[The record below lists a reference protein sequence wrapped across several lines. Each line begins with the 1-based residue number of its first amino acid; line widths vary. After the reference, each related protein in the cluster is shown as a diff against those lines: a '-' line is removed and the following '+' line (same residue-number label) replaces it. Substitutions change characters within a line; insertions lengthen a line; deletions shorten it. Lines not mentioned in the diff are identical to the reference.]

1 MCLKEMEYVFGS
13 AANKIDS
20 GRIEFD
26 KIDSGKIEFDK
37 IDLCLDTLK

>member
-1 MCLKEMEYVFGS
+1 VFGS
-13 AANKIDS
+13 AAKRIDS